1 MFDHHFFFSPN
12 SNRTSS
18 IVFLDESWADSS
30 INYWTWLI
38 ILSLLS
44 NIQCNSF
51 FLLFYCG
58 WNENSVKPASELN
71 IWWTLSVS
79 ITNWNSW
86 FWTISTCHMFRTK
99 EKLVGDVEFL
109 SQDLK
114 SNIKRS
120 SLFDWMLK
128 TKIHHDNI
136 FLAAS
141 YININT
147 RIQYR

>member
-1 MFDHHFFFSPN
+1 
-12 SNRTSS
+12 
-18 IVFLDESWADSS
+18 
-30 INYWTWLI
+30 
-38 ILSLLS
+38 
-44 NIQCNSF
+44 
-51 FLLFYCG
+51 
-58 WNENSVKPASELN
+58 
-71 IWWTLSVS
+71 
-79 ITNWNSW
+79 
-86 FWTISTCHMFRTK
+86 MFRTK

-114 SNIKRS
+114 SNIERS